1 MSLKD
6 SCKALVAVSLLTVAV
21 ALPAYAQDTAA
32 APAAPAATD
41 ATAAAAP
48 VAAPDALPSLPDA
61 DPALAAPEPQ
71 DPVDNP
77 YGLSA
82 LWAQGDAV
90 ARLVLILLLIMSVAT
105 WSIMILQMIEQQTVD
120 TTATEAKAKIR
131 TTKNP

>member
-48 VAAPDALPSLPDA
+48 VAAPDALPSLPEA
-61 DPALAAPEPQ
+61 DPALAATEHQ
-71 DPVDNP
+71 EQVDNP

-82 LWAQGDAV
+82 LWAQGDVV
-90 ARLVLILLLIMSVAT
+90 ARLVLIIMLIMSGAT
-105 WSIMILQMIEQQTVD
+105 WYIMIMKQIGIAHV
-120 TTATEAKAKIR
+120 
-131 TTKNP
+131 

>member
-48 VAAPDALPSLPDA
+48 VAAPDALPSLPEA
-61 DPALAAPEPQ
+61 DPALAGVEHQ
-71 DPVDNP
+71 EQVDNP
-77 YGLSA
+77 SGLSA
-82 LWAQGDAV
+82 LWAQGDLV
-90 ARLVLILLLIMSVAT
+90 ARLALTITPLGRASCRDRVSQYVLRSVLAGYYT
-105 WSIMILQMIEQQTVD
+105 QT
-120 TTATEAKAKIR
+120 TT
-131 TTKNP
+131 

>member
-48 VAAPDALPSLPDA
+48 VAAPDALPSLPEA
-61 DPALAAPEPQ
+61 DPALAGVEHQ
-71 DPVDNP
+71 EQVDNP
-77 YGLSA
+77 YGLPA
-82 LWAQGDAV
+82 LWAQGDVV
-90 ARLVLILLLIMSVAT
+90 ARLVPIGRASCRESVC
-105 WSIMILQMIEQQTVD
+105 QYV
-120 TTATEAKAKIR
+120 
-131 TTKNP
+131 